1 MSTRVSLSA
10 SLLAAAL
17 LAWGQLA
24 SAQQPAASGAAPA
37 ASPSAAAARIG
48 GQEAPASTVD
58 ARFAALFQRGGLTAE
73 DSARRAAGTSPDL
86 RARQQTTA
94 ASEAAEDSARAG
106 WIPRLSASAGYQRLS
121 DIDAPLLGTPA
132 ARFVASPAAPGLA
145 TATTPLLVLPDIR
158 FPVYLNAYTLQA
170 RLTIPLSDYVLRVP
184 PSVAAASQSTKAAAS
199 DERSGKLKVMA
210 DARVA
215 YYQWVRGKGQLIV
228 AEQALVQARER
239 LDDAKKGLSAGS
251 LSRADVLRAES
262 LVENSTLLVERAR
275 NAVTFAEDQ
284 LRVVTHEPGT
294 GYEVG
299 EDVLS
304 DVGPMPGGSDL
315 DSLQRDA
322 LARRHELRTLD
333 HSAASLREQA
343 KVARAGIFPRLDV
356 SGGILYANPNPRYQP
371 AEDAFHATW
380 DVGVTLSWTPTD
392 IPAASASGAALAAR
406 EKVVEAQKEALRDGL
421 SLEIKQAWLAGN
433 EAQVA
438 IVSSKK
444 ALASAEEA
452 YRVRRDLFRNGRGI
466 LVEVLDAET
475 ELTRARLELINAHID
490 ARIARVRLLR
500 ASGRD
505 EAAAP

>member
-1 MSTRVSLSA
+1 MSA
-10 SLLAAAL
+10 
-17 LAWGQLA
+17 
-24 SAQQPAASGAAPA
+24 GA
-37 ASPSAAAARIG
+37 AAAARID

-73 DSARRAAGTSPDL
+73 EAARRASGTSPDL

-94 ASEAAEDSARAG
+94 ANVAAEDSAKSG
-106 WIPRLSASAGYQRLS
+106 WLPRIGLAAGYQRFS
-121 DIDAPLLGTPA
+121 DIQAPLLGLPT
-132 ARFVASPAAPGLA
+132 ARFVASPAQPGPTSSA
-145 TATTPLLVLPDIR
+145 TPLLVLPDIR
-158 FPVYLNAYTLQA
+158 FPVYLNSYALRA
-170 RLTIPLSDYVLRVP
+170 GLTIPLSDYAFRVP
-184 PSVAAASQSTKAAAS
+184 QSVAAASHAARASES

-239 LDDAKKGLSAGS
+239 LDDAKKGLAAGA

-262 LVENSTLLVERAR
+262 LVESSTLLVERAR
-275 NAVTFAEDQ
+275 NAATFAEDQ
-284 LRVVTHEPGT
+284 LRVATHDPG
-294 GYEVG
+294 GSYEVG
-299 EDVLS
+299 EDILS
-304 DVGPMPGGSDL
+304 DIGPMPGGADL
-315 DSLQRDA
+315 EALQRDG

-343 KVARAGIFPRLDV
+343 KVARAGIYPRLDLAANA
-356 SGGILYANPNPRYQP
+356 LYANPNPRYQP
-371 AEDAFHATW
+371 AEDVFHATW
-380 DVGVTLSWTPTD
+380 DVGVTLSWVPTD
-392 IPAASASGAALAAR
+392 IPGASASASTIAAR
-406 EKVVEAQKEALRDGL
+406 EKVVEAQKDALRDGL
-421 SLEIKQAWLAGN
+421 SLEIKQAWLAAN

-438 IVSSKK
+438 IASSKK
-444 ALASAEEA
+444 ALVSAEEA

-490 ARIARVRLLR
+490 ARVARVRLLR